1 MPHLSPAELEHS
13 MSITASS
20 NNPVTAG
27 SSLTLNCT
35 STSNLVPHLK
45 WIGLSDLA
53 NFENVSEHLNGES
66 KSAILTFDPLQTSH
80 AGNYTCVSIIEENV
94 SKLVANHFIT
104 VESKFHM
111 QDFVQKRF
119 VYGVCDRSIDST
131 CNAY

>member
-1 MPHLSPAELEHS
+1 

-20 NNPVTAG
+20 NNPVIAG

-35 STSNLVPHLK
+35 ATSNLVPQLK

-53 NFENVSEHLNGES
+53 SVEKGISLSEHLNGQS
-66 KSAILTFDPLQTSH
+66 KTAILTFDPLQTSY
-80 AGNYTCVSIIEENV
+80 AGNYTCVSIIEDNISE
-94 SKLVANHFIT
+94 LVADYLIT
-104 VESKFHM
+104 VESKLHM
-111 QDFVQKRF
+111 QVFVQYKNGII